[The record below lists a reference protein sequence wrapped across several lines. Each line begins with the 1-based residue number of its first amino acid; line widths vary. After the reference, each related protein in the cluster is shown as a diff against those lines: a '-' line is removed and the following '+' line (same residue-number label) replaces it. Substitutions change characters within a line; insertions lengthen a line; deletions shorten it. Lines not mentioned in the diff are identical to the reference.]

1 MVGVS
6 DAGLPPMD
14 PNMSRFYQ
22 RVNRIER
29 GAAARLPRNMYI
41 RPDGLVSYRRPIW
54 RPGIPWR
61 SLMLVAACILALKGF
76 MIWHQGPDAYAA
88 RLAGLEAGTRGGQI
102 AAQVLSMD
110 PVSTWLANGLTLAL
124 GVPPNA
130 GNPAAPPQSV
140 ASLPTVVT
148 APTQ

>member
-14 PNMSRFYQ
+14 PNMLRFHR
-22 RVNRIER
+22 RVNNIER
-29 GAAARLPRNMYI
+29 GAAARLPRNMYV
-41 RPDGLVSYRRPIW
+41 RPDGLVGYRRPIW

-61 SLMLVAACILALKGF
+61 SLMLAGICVLALKGF

-88 RLAGLEAGTRGGQI
+88 RLAGLENGTRGAQI

-110 PVSTWLANGLTLAL
+110 PVSTWLADGLTLVL
-124 GVPPNA
+124 GTQSGNA
-130 GNPAAPPQSV
+130 TPV
-140 ASLPTVVT
+140 ASLPTV
-148 APTQ
+148 PTGPAQ